1 MVILGKDELD
11 LRWITD
17 HLLSVGVTADDFTIY
32 DGTQEMEINLENY
45 LKERRGPL
53 VTLGELF
60 DGMECP
66 TVVYAF
72 TDPYPGL
79 RRNILRAIR
88 EIILLDRNTDKLTD
102 HAMILETV
110 KGKSN
115 IPKLLINIKKY
126 LLIC

>member
-1 MVILGKDELD
+1 MVILGKDQFD
-11 LRWITD
+11 LKWITD
-17 HLLSVGVTADDFTIY
+17 HLLSVGVTADDFTMY
-32 DGTQEMEINLENY
+32 DGTPEAEMNVELF
-45 LKERRGPL
+45 LKERRRGPL
-53 VTLGELF
+53 VTLGDLF

-102 HAMILETV
+102 HALILETV
-110 KGKSN
+110 KGKTN
-115 IPKLLINIKKY
+115 IQKLLRSICSLKK
-126 LLIC
+126 